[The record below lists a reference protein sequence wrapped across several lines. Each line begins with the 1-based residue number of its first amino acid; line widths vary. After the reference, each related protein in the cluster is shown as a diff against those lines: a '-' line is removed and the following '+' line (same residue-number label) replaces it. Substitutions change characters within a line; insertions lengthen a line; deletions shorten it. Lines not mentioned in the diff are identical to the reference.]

1 MMSDGMMHCFRNLE
15 AMGMEDL
22 IYMMLNTLVT
32 KHNTVEHP
40 IATRPC
46 YKKPAGDHGRECVRE
61 IFLEMQTGDVQ
72 SGKTRPNQDY
82 F

>member
-1 MMSDGMMHCFRNLE
+1 
-15 AMGMEDL
+15 MGMEDL

-46 YKKPAGDHGRECVRE
+46 YSSSTRQREQKD
-61 IFLEMQTGDVQ
+61 I
-72 SGKTRPNQDY
+72 
-82 F
+82 

>member
-1 MMSDGMMHCFRNLE
+1 MMSDGMMHCFWNLE

-46 YKKPAGDHGRECVRE
+46 YTEPAPQDTQISRPLRNS
-61 IFLEMQTGDVQ
+61 LLDP
-72 SGKTRPNQDY
+72 KTQP
-82 F
+82 